1 MKKLFFLGI
10 VLLLILNSCVDNQN
24 LYFLKKAEEC
34 FYTHPDSTQFFL
46 DVIDFPEKMNE
57 KNQARWAFLA
67 VRSHQKNDVSLRN
80 DTLILQALGYY
91 SDQKDVPNIG
101 KANLYAGRVF
111 EAREEYDTAKKH
123 FDEAIKIGMFSGN
136 YKLAG
141 RSASELGEIFQ
152 EEHGYELAIKWF
164 TSSYE
169 WAKKAGDIYY
179 QINALRKRADCFVE
193 LDQMERALRD
203 YQDALDQIPTDVDDL
218 RSDIY
223 KNRALTYLKME
234 EYIKAEED
242 IKKAMSY
249 DENGKLKGIQFLILA
264 DIFDKNNQIDSAKWY
279 YYKAFIAA
287 KQTRDFAVIDAAF
300 ESVTEKEGINKPL
313 KSSLGSYHRYKSAS
327 DSIFEKEKFNSTV
340 AFENKFHQERIK
352 NNNKTLIIRNQN
364 YLIVLFITCLLILFL
379 FYKFRVKTLKDKAML
394 LEMNKLIQHRDRTIK
409 IYEISSSKLLEI
421 YRKMVVLA
429 RAPQAYKYSKLL
441 ADYNQIVHN
450 SDGELEFEWSVFE
463 DLLDSVYPSF
473 KYKITQRFPELSTKE
488 IEMILLQKGGFTFQE
503 IADLLELSI
512 HTIYRRNSGIRKK
525 ISIAENQSMNSFLN
539 EIVGQ

>member
-1 MKKLFFLGI
+1 MFFLGA
-10 VLLLILNSCVDNQN
+10 VLMLILNSCVDNQN
-24 LYFLKKAEEC
+24 LHFLKKAEEC

-46 DVIDFPEKMNE
+46 DVIDFPEKMSE
-57 KNQARWAFLA
+57 KNQARWAFLS
-67 VRSHQKNDVSLRN
+67 VRSHQRNDVSLRN
-80 DTLILQALGYY
+80 DTLILQALEYY
-91 SDQKDVPNIG
+91 TNQKDLPNIG

-111 EAREEYDTAKKH
+111 EAREDYTAAKKH
-123 FDEAIKIGMFSGN
+123 FDEAIKIGMFSEN

-152 EEHGYELAIKWF
+152 EEHQYELAIKWF
-164 TSSYE
+164 TSSCE
-169 WAKKAGDIYY
+169 WSKKANDIYY
-179 QINALRKRADCFVE
+179 QINAMRKRADCFVE
-193 LDQMERALRD
+193 LEQMQRALRD
-203 YQDALDQIPTDVDDL
+203 YQDALDQIPADVDDL
-218 RSDIY
+218 RSDIH
-223 KNRALTYLKME
+223 KNRALTYLRMG
-234 EYIKAEED
+234 EYTKAEED

-264 DIFDKNNQIDSAKWY
+264 DIFDKNNQTDSAKWY

-287 KQTRDFAVIDAAF
+287 KRTRDFAVIDAAF
-300 ESVTEKEGINKPL
+300 ESVTEKQGINRPF

-340 AFENKFHQERIK
+340 TFENKFHQERIK
-352 NNNKTLIIRNQN
+352 SNNKTLIIRNQN
-364 YLIVLFITCLLILFL
+364 YLIVLFITSLLILFL
-379 FYKFRVKTLKDKAML
+379 FYKFHVKTLKDKALM

-429 RAPQAYKYSKLL
+429 KAPQAHKYSKLL

-450 SDGELEFEWSVFE
+450 SDADLEFDWSVFE
-463 DLLDSVYPSF
+463 ELLDSVYPRF
-473 KYKITQRFPELSTKE
+473 KSKIKERFSELSAKE

-503 IADLLELSI
+503 IADLLGLSI

-525 ISIAENQSMNSFLN
+525 INIPENQSMSRFLS
-539 EIVGQ
+539 EIVDQK

>member
-1 MKKLFFLGI
+1 MFFLGA
-10 VLLLILNSCVDNQN
+10 VLVLILNSCVDNQN
-24 LYFLKKAEEC
+24 LHFLKKAEEC

-57 KNQARWAFLA
+57 KNQARWAFLS

-80 DTLILQALGYY
+80 DTLILQALAYY
-91 SDQKDVPNIG
+91 TDQNDVHNIG

-111 EAREEYDTAKKH
+111 EAREDFSAAKKY

-152 EEHGYELAIKWF
+152 EEHQYELAIKWF
-164 TSSYE
+164 TNSYE
-169 WAKKAGDIYY
+169 WAKNANDIYY

-193 LDQMERALRD
+193 LDQMQRALRD
-203 YQDALDQIPTDVDDL
+203 YQDALDQIPVAVDDL

-223 KNRALTYLKME
+223 KNRALTYLKMR
-234 EYIKAEED
+234 EYTKAEDD

-264 DIFDKNNQIDSAKWY
+264 DIFDKNNQTDSAKWY
-279 YYKAFIAA
+279 YYKAFMAA
-287 KQTRDFAVIDAAF
+287 KNNRDFAVIDAAF
-300 ESVTEKEGINKPL
+300 ESVTEKEGINKPFN
-313 KSSLGSYHRYKSAS
+313 SNLGSYHRYKSTS

-340 AFENKFHQERIK
+340 TFENKFHQERIK
-352 NNNKTLIIRNQN
+352 SNNKTLVIRNQN
-364 YLIVLFITCLLILFL
+364 YLIVLFITCLAILFL
-379 FYKFRVKTLKDKAML
+379 FYKFHVKTLKDRAML

-421 YRKMVVLA
+421 YRKMVLLA
-429 RAPQAYKYSKLL
+429 RAPQAHKYAKLL

-450 SDGELEFEWSVFE
+450 SDADLEFDWGVFE
-463 DLLDSVYPSF
+463 ELLDSVYPNF
-473 KYKITQRFPELSTKE
+473 KAKITQGFPELQVKE
-488 IEMILLQKGGFTFQE
+488 IDMILLQKGGFTFQE
-503 IADLLELSI
+503 IADLLNLSI

-525 ISIAENQSMNSFLN
+525 VDIPESKSMTSFLN
-539 EIVGQ
+539 EVVDRT